1 MRARAVVLGLL
12 SSTAVL
18 AVGWQLG
25 TQEQQGQQAGPSV
38 ADAPTTATTGG
49 GDASVWTTT
58 PAPTP
63 APTPSAASGG
73 TGSSTP
79 ATTTPVT
86 AAPAA
91 PTAPTAS
98 GASGTFTG
106 TSTRTRYGNVQVEIT
121 VENGTLTDVTALQ
134 LTDQDPR
141 SVSISNR
148 AAPVLREQVLAAQSA
163 NVQGVS
169 GATYTSD
176 AYLTSLQSA
185 LDQAGL

>member
-1 MRARAVVLGLL
+1 MRARAVVLGIL

-18 AVGWQLG
+18 AVGWQIG
-25 TQEQQGQQAGPSV
+25 DQGQQSATTAAS
-38 ADAPTTATTGG
+38 APAAVPATSGTGTKSGTTAT
-49 GDASVWTTT
+49 
-58 PAPTP
+58 PT
-63 APTPSAASGG
+63 PTPSTASGSG
-73 TGSSTP
+73 SPSSTATGSGSAA
-79 ATTTPVT
+79 ATTAP

-91 PTAPTAS
+91 T

-106 TSTRTRYGNVQVEIT
+106 TSTGTRYGNVQVQIT
-121 VENGTLTDVTALQ
+121 VSNGTITDVAALQ
-134 LTDQDPR
+134 LTDQDSR

-148 AAPVLREQVLAAQSA
+148 AAPVLRQEVLAAQSA

-169 GATYTSD
+169 GATYTSE

>member
-1 MRARAVVLGLL
+1 VRARALVLGIL

-25 TQEQQGQQAGPSV
+25 TQGETQPAPDAVAASTAGTSTPGTPTV
-38 ADAPTTATTGG
+38 TPDAT
-49 GDASVWTTT
+49 ST
-58 PAPTP
+58 PAPS
-63 APTPSAASGG
+63 ASASAA
-73 TGSSTP
+73 
-79 ATTTPVT
+79 AT

-91 PTAPTAS
+91 TPTPTVA
-98 GASGTFTG
+98 GGVSGTFTG
-106 TSTRTRYGNVQVEIT
+106 TSVQTRFGPVQVQIT
-121 VENGTLTDVTALQ
+121 VADGTITDVTALQ
-134 LTDQDPR
+134 LTDKDQR

-148 AAPVLREQVLAAQSA
+148 AAPVLRQEVLTAQSA

-176 AYLTSLQSA
+176 GYLSSLQSA